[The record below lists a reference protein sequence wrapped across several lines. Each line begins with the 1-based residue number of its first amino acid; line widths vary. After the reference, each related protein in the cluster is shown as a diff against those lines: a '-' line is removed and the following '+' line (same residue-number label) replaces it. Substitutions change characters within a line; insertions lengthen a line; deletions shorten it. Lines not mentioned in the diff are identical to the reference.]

1 MASHG
6 ASHSSR
12 FPSFCTSEVLFSLS
26 PPPPPCT
33 KFGVAISM
41 IFGFMINVIIC
52 TIPLVFCARWCTKGR
67 KITLCTFKRGDRY
80 ETCVICMA
88 EYEEGDQLKILPCSH
103 AYHSACIDTWLHTQ
117 PRNKTCPFCKQQVT
131 VEAQDVSLHGGRNP
145 QEQANL
151 IVG

>member
-1 MASHG
+1 LPLHKSLFGYCSTRMISLFIQEFGMAIG
-6 ASHSSR
+6 
-12 FPSFCTSEVLFSLS
+12 
-26 PPPPPCT
+26 
-33 KFGVAISM
+33 M

-52 TIPLVFCARWCTKGR
+52 TIPLVVYARWCAKGR

-103 AYHSACIDTWLHTQ
+103 AYHCACIDTWLHTQ

-131 VEAQDVSLHGGRNP
+131 AEAQDISLHGGRNP
-145 QEQANL
+145 QENC
-151 IVG
+151 IVTVHRGPN